1 MENPSFV
8 LKKIRQFRLT
18 LIHNGSTL
26 SVKQDAITRAANP
39 KRKPEVTQPL
49 YTPEQRAKRD
59 STVWTLVQGILAPV
73 QFLVFLVSLALVLRF
88 FWTGEGE
95 QTALMS
101 VVVKTVVLYIIMLTG
116 CIWEK
121 VVYGVYL
128 FAEAFYWEDMVSMV
142 VMVLHTAYVAMWWH
156 GGFTPT
162 EQLALALAA
171 YFTYVINAAQY
182 ILKLRRARLQ
192 GAGQTM
198 EAMPLNGDMEAA
210 L

>member
-1 MENPSFV
+1 M
-8 LKKIRQFRLT
+8 T
-18 LIHNGSTL
+18 
-26 SVKQDAITRAANP
+26 DA
-39 KRKPEVTQPL
+39 L

-59 STVWTLVQGILAPV
+59 STVWTLVQGVLAPV
-73 QFLVFLVSLALVLRF
+73 QFLVFLVSLGLVLRF

-95 QTALMS
+95 QTALVS

-116 CIWEK
+116 CVWEK

-128 FAEAFYWEDMVSMV
+128 FADAFFWEDMVSMV
-142 VMVLHTAYVAMWWH
+142 VMALHTAYVAMWWH
-156 GGFTPT
+156 GGFSPT

-192 GAGQTM
+192 GSGKSPGIGA
-198 EAMPLNGDMEAA
+198 LSGDMEAA
-210 L
+210 

>member
-8 LKKIRQFRLT
+8 IKKIRQFRLT
-18 LIHNGSTL
+18 LVHNVSTL
-26 SVKQDAITRAANP
+26 SRKRNAITHTAKP
-39 KRKPEVTQPL
+39 KRKPEVTKPL
-49 YTPEQRAKRD
+49 YTPEQRVKRD

-73 QFLVFLVSLALVLRF
+73 QFLLFLVSLGLVLRF

-95 QTALMS
+95 QTALIS
-101 VVVKTVVLYIIMLTG
+101 VVIKTVVLYIIMVTG

-142 VMVLHTAYVAMWWH
+142 VMILHTAYVAMWLH

-192 GAGQTM
+192 SAGKTTDATPATGEM
-198 EAMPLNGDMEAA
+198 EVAV
-210 L
+210 